1 MSRRR
6 SRAAWPLLL
15 ALSLQLAP
23 AAPAQSDE
31 RGSDSGWHTVIG
43 GMRHFTGLTCPDR
56 IGMLS
61 RVRVLTSAADRIAGC
76 VYLATNGISVVV
88 RSHLPGSSA
97 ATARAFD
104 RRYSTAG
111 FKRLA
116 ATGAAAA
123 GLSFNTGTTGERTRC
138 ETLWRLTGRRTDYT
152 LWMAYSLPD
161 QGDLVGPLVADFTR
175 QLARSAR

>member
-1 MSRRR
+1 M
-6 SRAAWPLLL
+6 AWPLLL
-15 ALSLQLAP
+15 ALSLPLAL
-23 AAPAQSDE
+23 AAPALAQRDA
-31 RGSDSGWHTVIG
+31 RDSDSGWHTVIG

-97 ATARAFD
+97 AAARAFN
-104 RRYSTAG
+104 RRYSAAG

-123 GLSFNTGTTGERTRC
+123 GLSFNTGVTGDRTRC